1 VYQGEVLI
9 NASMPSIAAALA
21 SLEPVS
27 HRPWGDWTR
36 AARAD
41 FEQWRARRE
50 IPGPVQLWD
59 VMDFLGRRL
68 PEDAI
73 LTNGAG
79 NYSAWV
85 HRFYRYP
92 RFRTQVAPTS
102 GAMGYG
108 VPAAVAAKIVHPD
121 RMVVCFAGD
130 GCFLMSG
137 QELATAVQYQAAALF
152 IVMNN
157 GMFGTIRAH
166 QERRFP
172 GRVIGT
178 DLVNPDFAAY
188 ARAFGAHGELVTRT
202 EEFAPA
208 FERAVASG
216 KPALIEIRFD
226 PQAITPN
233 TTIEALRAQAQ
244 ARR

>member
-1 VYQGEVLI
+1 
-9 NASMPSIAAALA
+9 
-21 SLEPVS
+21 
-27 HRPWGDWTR
+27 
-36 AARAD
+36 
-41 FEQWRARRE
+41 
-50 IPGPVQLWD
+50 
-59 VMDFLGRRL
+59 MDYLGQRL

-121 RMVVCFAGD
+121 RMVICFAGD
-130 GCFLMSG
+130 GCFLMTG

-157 GMFGTIRAH
+157 GMYGTIRAH

-178 DLVNPDFAAY
+178 ELQNPDFVAY

-216 KPALIEIRFD
+216 KPALIEVRYD

-233 TTIEALRAQAQ
+233 TTIDALRAQA
-244 ARR
+244 RR